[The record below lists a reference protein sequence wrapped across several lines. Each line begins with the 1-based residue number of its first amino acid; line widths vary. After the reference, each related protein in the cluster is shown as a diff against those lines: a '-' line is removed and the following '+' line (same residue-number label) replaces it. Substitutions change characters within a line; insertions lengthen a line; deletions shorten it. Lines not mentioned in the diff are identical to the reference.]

1 MFERRYPAWMHK
13 TICSSHRLSSEN
25 IHMPFYELLV
35 REAHTVETTI
45 DFSSRT

>member
-1 MFERRYPAWMHK
+1 MDK